1 MDKPIEIILLP
12 QAEYFIDVIE
22 EPARKKLLHAM
33 RKTKE
38 RFIGDWFKKLVGTD
52 GLFEFR
58 IENMGKCYRLFA
70 FWDSRGNSQTLIVG
84 THGLIKKT
92 NKTPKSEIEKAK
104 DIKDRYFK
112 GLI

>member
-12 QAEYFIDVIE
+12 QAEEFIDVIE

-58 IENMGKCYRLFA
+58 IENMGKCYRLFT
-70 FWDSRGNSQTLIVG
+70 FWDSRGNNQTLIVG